1 MPAAD
6 TRFVIYLELP
16 VVLRQ
21 FLNLGIFQDI
31 VERDTEVKVLQ
42 SYQSTSTPWV
52 VRQVRR
58 GYVFPLILF
67 ATLAVA
73 IFIITMTQFQ
83 SANRVKFQHLND
95 YQSAFNIAYSALVEV
110 LADIQSKQ
118 WSNRSF
124 KAGPNDKSADLFGG
138 KFNLRVEDHDANSYL
153 FNVKVRVSY
162 KNKNHLFYWRLKYN
176 PNLLDFTNFVIPVF
190 YEDMQN
196 PSGDIDDI
204 VDKILEKRQ
213 ENREKALEIADSL
226 KPANTIEEALK
237 KIGVNPGDVNG
248 ADTPRPADPGVTIP
262 PTDVT
267 TKDIKELVENIDPK
281 VTFAIKNFYFGG
293 DVSVLT
299 EEQKDLLDSLAK
311 ILKDRPNI
319 KIELRG
325 HATGVVGT
333 PESNME
339 FSIERAQNVADYLT
353 AVGISTSRLTV
364 KGYGMTR
371 NIASNDTEAGKA
383 KNRRVEF
390 VLIESPS

>member
-1 MPAAD
+1 MK
-6 TRFVIYLELP
+6 IS
-16 VVLRQ
+16 
-21 FLNLGIFQDI
+21 
-31 VERDTEVKVLQ
+31 EVKVLQ
-42 SYQSTSTPWV
+42 SYQSTSTPWGA
-52 VRQVRR
+52 RHARR

-110 LADIQSKQ
+110 LADIQAKQ

-124 KAGPNDKSADLFGG
+124 KAGPKDKSADLFGG
-138 KFNLRVEDHDANSYL
+138 KFNLRVEDHDVDSYI
-153 FNVKVRVSY
+153 FNVKIRVSY

-204 VDKILEKRQ
+204 VDKILEKRE
-213 ENREKALEIADSL
+213 ENREKVLEIADTLEPTKS
-226 KPANTIEEALK
+226 IEEALK
-237 KIGVNPGDVNG
+237 KIGINPDNVNG
-248 ADTPRPADPGVTIP
+248 ADTPRPANPGVTLP
-262 PTDVT
+262 PAAVT
-267 TKDIKELVENIDPK
+267 LKDIKSLVENIDPK
-281 VTFAIKNFYFGG
+281 ATLAIKNFYFGG

-311 ILKDRPNI
+311 ILKDRPNV

-325 HATGVVGT
+325 HTTGVVGT
-333 PESNME
+333 PESNMQ
-339 FSIERAQNVADYLT
+339 FSIERAQNVADYL
-353 AVGISTSRLTV
+353 ALAGISTDRMTI

-390 VLIESPS
+390 VLLENPS